1 MSDKQSIW
9 TLDTFLQFRPSLRGN
24 YRADAAVIGGG
35 MAGLLTAYFLQQR
48 GVDVV
53 VLEAGRIG
61 RGQTRNTTAKISC
74 QHGLI
79 YHALLRDFGLEL
91 AQQYANAQQ
100 QAVELY
106 RQLVRTHQI
115 ECAFQDAPSYLY
127 ATGSTSKLEQELRA
141 AEKLWIPASFLTTT
155 ELPFPVKGAVRFANQ
170 AHFQPLR
177 FLQAIAKSLTIFE
190 NTMVRA
196 IEGERIYTEGGIVQ
210 AGEIVVATHYPFVN
224 VPGYYFLRMYQ
235 ERSYVLALRHAQRLE
250 GMYLGVDA
258 KGYSFRGCGETLLFG
273 GQTHRCG
280 EHPAGSCYG
289 QLRQAA
295 REIYPGSV
303 EIRGWSAQDCMTLD
317 GVPYIGRYAAG
328 TPGLYV
334 AAGFGKWG
342 MTNAMVAA
350 VLLSDNI
357 LGKANDCADIFS
369 PQRFHFRAALRGLCR
384 DRAHWLRG
392 MTLGFVH
399 IPRKR
404 LENIANGEGAIVKYK
419 GKTAGVYKNFK
430 GETFVVSARCPHL
443 GCRLNW
449 NPDEL
454 SWDCP
459 CHGSRFDYRGFLIDN
474 PAMNGILG
482 GK

>member
-24 YRADAAVIGGG
+24 YKADVAVIGGG
-35 MAGLLTAYFLQQR
+35 MAGILTAYFLQQR

-79 YHALLRDFGLEL
+79 YHRLLRDFGLEL

-106 RQLVRTHQI
+106 RHMAGAGGI
-115 ECAFQDAPSYLY
+115 DCAFQDAPSYLY
-127 ATGSTSKLEQELRA
+127 STCRTTELERELRA
-141 AEKLWIPASFLTTT
+141 AEKLWIPAGFMTST
-155 ELPFPVKGAVRFANQ
+155 ELPFAVKGAVRFANQ
-170 AHFQPLR
+170 AQFQPLR
-177 FLQAIAKSLTIFE
+177 FLQAIAKTLTIFE

-196 IEGERIYTEGGIVQ
+196 VEGERIYTEGGIVQ
-210 AGEIVVATHYPFVN
+210 AGEIVIATHYPFVN
-224 VPGYYFLRMYQ
+224 VPGFYFLRMYQ

-250 GMYLGVDA
+250 GMYLGIDA
-258 KGYSFRGCGETLLFG
+258 QGYSLRGYGETVLLG
-273 GQTHRCG
+273 GQGHRCG
-280 EHPAGSCYG
+280 EHPAESCYES
-289 QLRQAA
+289 LRQAA
-295 REIYPGSV
+295 RQIYPSSV

-317 GVPYIGRYAAG
+317 GVPYIGQYSAG

-334 AAGFGKWG
+334 ATGFGKWG
-342 MTNAMVAA
+342 MTNSMVAA
-350 VLLSDNI
+350 VLLSDSI

-369 PQRFHFRAALRGLCR
+369 PQRFHLRATLRRVCR

-399 IPRKR
+399 VPKKH
-404 LENIANGEGAIVKYK
+404 LEKVPNGQGAIVKYQ

-474 PAMNGILG
+474 PAMQGNGF
-482 GK
+482 